1 VSHGMYGSTGALSSR
16 ETGSEAAGRVAASE
30 PSLAGRYGPEPRDT
44 LQRVDA
50 CPAPCLRLEAG
61 MQGYPVCRVLT
72 VATGPMSGEATN
84 LQVGPISTFPVQSF

>member
-1 VSHGMYGSTGALSSR
+1 MYGSTGALSSR
-16 ETGSEAAGRVAASE
+16 ETGSEAAGRVVASE

-44 LQRVDA
+44 LQCVDA